1 MQDLNDLRFF
11 VVVVEQGGFAAAA
24 RKLNMPRSRLS
35 RRIGL
40 LEESLGVRLIQRTTR
55 HFAVTDIGQEY
66 YRHCVAMLVEAEAAQ
81 EVIDRMRS
89 EPQGVIRISCPPTMI
104 HFQIGDMLTRFM
116 KQNPKV
122 EILLDSTSRRV
133 DVVREGYD
141 LALRVRFPPLDDSD
155 LIIRKFA
162 ESPQRLVVHPSL
174 IADFKRPLTPDDLA
188 QLPSLAW
195 NTQKTDHDW
204 HLENKDGANL
214 VIRHQPRLMTEDM
227 VTLRLAA
234 LQGIGVCQL
243 PTMVVRD
250 DLREGRLVDVLPDW
264 APRSGITHAAFP
276 SRRGLLPSVR
286 SLLDFLAEDYA
297 RLAREDTDYSLT

>member
-11 VVVVEQGGFAAAA
+11 VVVVEEGGFAAGA

-81 EVIDRMRS
+81 EVVDRMRS
-89 EPQGVIRISCPPTMI
+89 EPQGVVRISCPPTMI
-104 HFQIGDMLTRFM
+104 HFQVGDMIARFM
-116 KQNPKV
+116 ELHPKIEV
-122 EILLDSTSRRV
+122 LLESTSRRV

-141 LALRVRFPPLDDSD
+141 LALRVRFAPLEDSD

-162 ESPQRLVVHPSL
+162 ESPQRLVVNPAL
-174 IADFKRPLTPDDLA
+174 IADLKQPLVLDDLSS
-188 QLPSLAW
+188 LPSLAW

-204 HLENKDGANL
+204 HLVNKDGAGA
-214 VIRHQPRLMTEDM
+214 VIRHKPRLMTEDM

-234 LQGIGVCQL
+234 LRGIGVCQL
-243 PTMVVRD
+243 PTMVIRD
-250 DLREGRLVDVLPDW
+250 DLRAGRLVDVLPDW
-264 APRSGITHAAFP
+264 APRAGITHAAFP

-286 SLLDFLAEDYA
+286 SLLDFLGEEYVK
-297 RLAREDTDYSLT
+297 LAREETDYSLT

>member
-40 LEESLGVRLIQRTTR
+40 LEDSLGVRLIQRTTR
-55 HFAVTDIGQEY
+55 HFTVTEIGQEY

-89 EPQGVIRISCPPTMI
+89 EPQGVIRISCPPTMV
-104 HFQIGDMLTRFM
+104 HFQVGEMIARFM
-116 KQNPKV
+116 AQNPKIEV
-122 EILLDSTSRRV
+122 LLESTSRRV

-141 LALRVRFPPLDDSD
+141 LALRVRFPPLEDSD

-162 ESPQRLVVHPSL
+162 ESPQRLVVCPTL
-174 IADFKRPLTPDDLA
+174 LAGFNRPLEPADLA
-188 QLPSLAW
+188 SLSSLAW
-195 NTQKTDHDW
+195 NTQKTDQEW
-204 HLENKDGANL
+204 HLENKRGDTMT
-214 VIRHQPRLMTEDM
+214 IRHQPRLITEDM

-234 LQGIGVCQL
+234 LQGIGICQL
-243 PTMVVRD
+243 PAMVVRD

-286 SLLDFLAEDYA
+286 TLLDFLGAEYA
-297 RLAREDTDYSLT
+297 KLAREETDYSLT

>member
-89 EPQGVIRISCPPTMI
+89 EPQGVVRVSCPSSMI
-104 HFQIGDMLTRFM
+104 YFQIGDLIARFM
-116 KQNPKV
+116 KENPKV
-122 EILLDSTSRRV
+122 DVLLESTNRRV
-133 DVVREGYD
+133 DVLREGFD
-141 LALRVRFPPLDDSD
+141 LAIRVRFPPLDDSD
-155 LIIRKFA
+155 LVIRKLA
-162 ESPQRLVVHPSL
+162 ESPQRLVASPSV
-174 IADFKRPLTPDDLA
+174 IADINRPLVPADLA
-188 QLPSLAW
+188 ELQSMAW
-195 NTQKTDHDW
+195 DPQRADHEW
-204 HLENKDGANL
+204 CLEKADGATAR
-214 VIRHQPRLMTEDM
+214 VHHKPRLITEDM
-227 VTLRLAA
+227 VALRMAA
-234 LQGIGVCQL
+234 LHGVGVCQL
-243 PTMVVRD
+243 PTMVIRE
-250 DLREGRLVDVLPDW
+250 DLREGRLVDVLPEW
-264 APRSGITHAAFP
+264 APRTGILHAAFP

-286 SLLDFLAEDYA
+286 SLLDFLGAEYTK
-297 RLAREDTDYSLT
+297 LAREETDYSLT

>member
-11 VVVVEQGGFAAAA
+11 VVVVEEGGFAAAA

-40 LEESLGVRLIQRTTR
+40 LEDSLGVRLIQRTTR

-89 EPQGVIRISCPPTMI
+89 EPQGVVRISCPPTMI
-104 HFQIGDMLTRFM
+104 HFQVGDMIARFM
-116 KQNPKV
+116 EKNPKIEV
-122 EILLDSTSRRV
+122 LLESTSRRV

-162 ESPQRLVVHPSL
+162 ESPQRLVVNPAV
-174 IADFKRPLTPDDLA
+174 IAHFNRPLALDDLPS
-188 QLPSLAW
+188 LPSLAW
-195 NTQKTDHDW
+195 NTQKTEQDW
-204 HLENKDGANL
+204 HLDSKDGTSA
-214 VIRHQPRLMTEDM
+214 IIKHKPRLMTEDM

-234 LQGIGVCQL
+234 LRGIGVCQL
-243 PTMVVRD
+243 PTMVIRE
-250 DLREGRLVDVLPDW
+250 DLRAGRLVDVLPDW
-264 APRSGITHAAFP
+264 APRAGITHAAFP

-286 SLLDFLAEDYA
+286 SLLDFLGAEYA
-297 RLAREDTDYSLT
+297 KLANEESEYSLT

>member
-40 LEESLGVRLIQRTTR
+40 LEDSLGVRLIQRTTR
-55 HFAVTDIGQEY
+55 HFTVTEIGQEY

-89 EPQGVIRISCPPTMI
+89 EPQGVIRISCPPTMV
-104 HFQIGDMLTRFM
+104 HFQVGEMIARFM
-116 KQNPKV
+116 AQNPKIEV
-122 EILLDSTSRRV
+122 LLESTSRRV

-141 LALRVRFPPLDDSD
+141 LALRVRFPPLEDSD

-162 ESPQRLVVHPSL
+162 ESPQRLVVCPTL
-174 IADFKRPLTPDDLA
+174 LAGFNRPLEPADLA
-188 QLPSLAW
+188 SLSSLAW
-195 NTQKTDHDW
+195 NTQKTDQEW
-204 HLENKDGANL
+204 YLENKRGETMM
-214 VIRHQPRLMTEDM
+214 IRHQPRLMTEDM

-234 LQGIGVCQL
+234 LQGIGICQL

-286 SLLDFLAEDYA
+286 TLLDFLGAEYA
-297 RLAREDTDYSLT
+297 KLAREETDYSLT

>member
-40 LEESLGVRLIQRTTR
+40 LEDSLGVRLIQRTTR
-55 HFAVTDIGQEY
+55 HFAVTEIGQEY

-104 HFQIGDMLTRFM
+104 HFQVGEMIARFM
-116 KQNPKV
+116 AQNPKIEV
-122 EILLDSTSRRV
+122 LLESTSRRV

-141 LALRVRFPPLDDSD
+141 LALRVRFPPLEDSD

-162 ESPQRLVVHPSL
+162 ESPQRLVVCPSL
-174 IADFKRPLTPDDLA
+174 LAGFNRPLEPADLTS
-188 QLPSLAW
+188 LPSLAW
-195 NTQKTDHDW
+195 NTQKTDQDW
-204 HLENKDGANL
+204 HLENKHGDTMM
-214 VIRHQPRLMTEDM
+214 IRHQPRLMTEDM

-234 LQGIGVCQL
+234 LQGIGICQL

-264 APRSGITHAAFP
+264 APRSGIIHAAFP

-286 SLLDFLAEDYA
+286 TLLDFLGTEYA
-297 RLAREDTDYSLT
+297 KLAREETDYSLI